1 MTLPS
6 IADITVRLT
15 LSGSLPARSV
25 CHRINSETASDRI
38 DDTAHKIGELGK
50 KWGADLTPKE
60 AGAGTGTY
68 GLFRDLAAPFGVAVF
83 VPLFTNQITD
93 RIHAGSAAPDA
104 AVASIHFLAMAE
116 LLCVA
121 LGIAAVL
128 FLPKGKKN

>member
-50 KWGADLTPKE
+50 EWGADLTPKE
-60 AGAGTGTY
+60 AGLLSGQYLKMRYDKETAQNHT
-68 GLFRDLAAPFGVAVF
+68 FRKLRKATVFNGKRRLVLA
-83 VPLFTNQITD
+83 
-93 RIHAGSAAPDA
+93 
-104 AVASIHFLAMAE
+104 
-116 LLCVA
+116 
-121 LGIAAVL
+121 
-128 FLPKGKKN
+128 